1 MTGQENS
8 GKKEPT
14 ISEYMTRNV
23 STIPGDA
30 TLMELSQAFIK
41 QHVSALLVTDNNDY
55 VGIVSD
61 KRLAREGVAKGLN
74 VETTPVKAIMRS
86 KMLQIESHQ
95 PIREA
100 QAMMKA
106 HDVRHLVVTEGGKIV
121 GIVTINDLIRYFT
134 DFFEG

>member
-1 MTGQENS
+1 MTGQEHS

-23 STIPGDA
+23 STISGDA

-41 QHVSALLVTDNNDY
+41 QGVSALLVTDNNDY

-61 KRLAREGVAKGLN
+61 KRLAREGVAKGFN
-74 VETTPVKAIMRS
+74 VETTPVKTIMRS